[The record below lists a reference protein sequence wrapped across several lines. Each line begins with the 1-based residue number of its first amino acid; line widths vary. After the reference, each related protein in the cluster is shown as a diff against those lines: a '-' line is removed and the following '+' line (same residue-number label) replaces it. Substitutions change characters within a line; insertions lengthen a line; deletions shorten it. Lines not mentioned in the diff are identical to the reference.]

1 MLLCKWAIP
10 YIKYQVAT
18 IPYAVFQPLALGKI
32 GSGVVSISTLRCLS
46 SKRALEVAALSQE
59 KFSYSDYFSY
69 LCGAAFFKTLG
80 LNSNIHV
87 MKRYTVLGGGSWAT
101 AIVKILTENLP
112 QITWYMRNEHAIEH
126 IRQYRH
132 NPNYLS
138 SVELHTEKLHLTSN
152 INEAIE
158 EADYIIFVIPSAF
171 LVQELSKLTLSLKEK
186 VVFSAIKGIV
196 PESGLV
202 VGEHLIQAYG
212 INPLNVGVITGPC
225 HAEEVAL
232 ERLSYLTI
240 ACEDLLKA
248 EEMASALRCT
258 FIRTKISEDIIGVE
272 YGAMLKNIYAIAAGI
287 AHGLGYGDNFQS
299 VLMSNAI
306 REMERYVDTIH
317 PIARNINQ
325 SAYLGDLL
333 VTGYSAFSR
342 NRLFGS
348 MIGKGYSVRSAF
360 MEMNMVAEGYYA
372 VENAYKIN
380 QRQALPAYT
389 PILNAVYKVLY
400 LHHSARETFQ
410 KLTEEMD

>member
-1 MLLCKWAIP
+1 
-10 YIKYQVAT
+10 
-18 IPYAVFQPLALGKI
+18 
-32 GSGVVSISTLRCLS
+32 
-46 SKRALEVAALSQE
+46 
-59 KFSYSDYFSY
+59 
-69 LCGAAFFKTLG
+69 
-80 LNSNIHV
+80 
-87 MKRYTVLGGGSWAT
+87 MKYTVLGGGSWAT
-101 AIVKILTENLP
+101 AIVKILSENLP
-112 QITWYMRNEHAIEH
+112 EITWYMRNDLAISH
-126 IRQYRH
+126 IKKYKH

-138 SVELHTEKLHLTSN
+138 SVELHTNKIHL
-152 INEAIE
+152 
-158 EADYIIFVIPSAF
+158 
-171 LVQELSKLTLSLKEK
+171 
-186 VVFSAIKGIV
+186 

-202 VGEHLIQAYG
+202 VGEHLMEAYG
-212 INPLNVGVITGPC
+212 INPMNIGVITGPC

-232 ERLSYLTI
+232 ERLSYLTV

-248 EEMASALRCT
+248 EEMAKALRGP

-306 REMERYVDTIH
+306 REMQRYVDAIH
-317 PIARNINQ
+317 PIARDINQ

-380 QRQALPAYT
+380 QRQSPPAYT
-389 PILNAVYKVLY
+389 PILDAVYKVLY
-400 LHHSARETFQ
+400 LHHPARETFQ